1 MNKKI
6 IYIGAALMLVLAIT
20 AFKLFPSQNKQMLK
34 ALDIGVGELIVKVTA
49 NGTVTPRNKIVVNTP
64 ISGRVDEVL
73 VEEGVFVQK
82 GDILAYL
89 SSSDRV
95 ALMDSITEG
104 VSENELEELKKM
116 YLPIP
121 ILAPSTGTIV
131 VRNVNQG
138 QSVNQETRL
147 FEISDVLIVVSKVDE
162 TDISKISKG
171 QEVLVNVD
179 AYSSELFEGV
189 VERIGQQSTVTNN
202 VTTYDVYIH
211 LSKDFPGK
219 IKSGMSA
226 SLEYVVSKKS
236 GAMLLPTWLSE
247 GRKNTTIQLKIRD
260 AEGHELMRTVVLGES
275 NGEFVEVV
283 EGLTLTDKVLYLPMN
298 YEMDTK
304 GLPFSVGSKRN

>member
-6 IYIGAALMLVLAIT
+6 IYLGAGLFLALAVS
-20 AFKLFPSQNKQMLK
+20 AFKLFPSKDKNQLR
-34 ALDIGVGELIVKVTA
+34 ALDITVGELVVKVTA

-64 ISGRVDEVL
+64 IAGRVDEVL
-73 VEEGVFVQK
+73 VEEGAVVQK

-104 VSENELEELKKM
+104 VEERELEELKKM

-121 ILAPSTGTIV
+121 ILAPSTGTV
-131 VRNVNQG
+131 VLRNINQG

-171 QEVLVNVD
+171 QDVIVSVD
-179 AYSSELFEGV
+179 AYSRDYFEGV

-211 LSKDFPGK
+211 LNENFPQK
-219 IKSGMSA
+219 IKSGMSS
-226 SLEYVVSKKS
+226 SLEYVVSKKT
-236 GAMLLPTWLSE
+236 GAVLLPTWLSE
-247 GRKNTTIQLKIRD
+247 GRKNTTIQLKVRD
-260 AEGHELMRTVVLGES
+260 SEGHELMRTVVLGES